1 MYYSDPILD
10 APPPTSQ
17 LEYRRRPWSP
27 DPLFPSSSTNAL
39 GGEQYTAADDLI
51 PRSHLRPRREA
62 SDVSV
67 EALDLADYARTL
79 RARQAEDPYP
89 AFPSQLRQVHHPP
102 SSYPTRPHPVG
113 SRDSFEQHPPSLV
126 SRGPTLSSTSTHHTL
141 SSNPPSQGRRTTRRP
156 FSLPNTPVASQ
167 ASSSRGHLPPSSYK
181 NPRIFEAGG
190 HPTSSDEIDISNFP
204 KWSRGWYDSNNS
216 SPKYNT
222 PTSNVSRSFDP
233 NDNYTPIPLSR
244 LDSAKGKGKSIF
256 DPGYNHSPFDTYGH
270 DTYDPYDPPPPV
282 SSIGHESSRNLLPW
296 STDPPEYGPPLDPL
310 LKEERMRM
318 LEREFGTNAKK
329 KDQNVN
335 PWVDEEG
342 KPLVGTV
349 DKSGNLVTAGPKK
362 RVFVR
367 SLQIILALG
376 AAIPAIYAAAA
387 IKSTDP
393 RDPPPP
399 PANKPPAYVL
409 YVLSSLTLVLLLYLF
424 VARPCCCGRRK
435 TKSNKNAFPAAGNMG
450 MMVLPVGGPGKKGKK
465 DKSSKKGGGKYGPPG
480 QDVQVNLIVDPTA
493 FQPTEESDTGSEGEY
508 DEEAM
513 PGSYE
518 ERQHTRRRKRNRR
531 RRGVFEGLAMEADWK
546 VARSWLKKIIVIDIA
561 CVVLWGAAFV
571 FIMIGQRCPIG
582 EFDGWCNA
590 YNVSTA
596 SACLLCVAFGVS
608 IFFDVQDLHAS
619 KQSPRTRT

>member
-1 MYYSDPILD
+1 MIYSDPIYD
-10 APPPTSQ
+10 TPPPTSQ
-17 LEYRRRPWSP
+17 FRRRPWSP
-27 DPLFPSSSTNAL
+27 EPVYPSGNNNAL
-39 GGEQYTAADDLI
+39 GAEHYHTTDDLI
-51 PRSHLRPRREA
+51 PHSHLRPRREA

-89 AFPSQLRQVHHPP
+89 AFPSQLRQVQYPP
-102 SSYPTRPHPVG
+102 SSYPARPQLAG
-113 SRDSFEQHPPSLV
+113 SRDSLEQHPPSLV

-181 NPRIFEAGG
+181 TPRIFEAGAQ
-190 HPTSSDEIDISNFP
+190 HASSDEIDISSFP

-216 SPKYNT
+216 TPKYNT
-222 PTSNVSRSFDP
+222 PASGQSKFDP
-233 NDNYTPIPLSR
+233 NDMYTPIPMSR
-244 LDSAKGKGKSIF
+244 LDSSKGKAKSPF
-256 DPGYNHSPFDTYGH
+256 DPGYVHNALDNFGYDS
-270 DTYDPYDPPPPV
+270 YDPYDPPPPL
-282 SSIGHESSRNLLPW
+282 SSLGHESSRNLLPW

-310 LKEERMRM
+310 LKEERIRM
-318 LEREFGTNAKK
+318 LEREFGNNPKK
-329 KDQNVN
+329 KDKNAN

-349 DKSGNLVTAGPKK
+349 DKNGNLVTVGPKK
-362 RVFVR
+362 RIFVR
-367 SLQIILALG
+367 TLQIVLALG

-435 TKSNKNAFPAAGNMG
+435 SKSAKHAFPGTSNMG
-450 MMVLPVGGPGKKGKK
+450 MMVLPVGGAGKKGKK
-465 DKSSKKGGGKYGPPG
+465 DKGSKKGGGKYGPQG

-493 FQPTEESDTGSEGEY
+493 FQPPEESDTESEGEY

-513 PGSYE
+513 PGSFE
-518 ERQHTRRRKRNRR
+518 ERQHTKRRKRNRR

-546 VARSWLKKIIVIDIA
+546 AARSWLKKITAMDVAGI
-561 CVVLWGAAFV
+561 VLWGAAFV
-571 FIMIGQRCPIG
+571 FIMIGQRCPAG

-608 IFFDVQDLHAS
+608 TFFDVQDLHAS